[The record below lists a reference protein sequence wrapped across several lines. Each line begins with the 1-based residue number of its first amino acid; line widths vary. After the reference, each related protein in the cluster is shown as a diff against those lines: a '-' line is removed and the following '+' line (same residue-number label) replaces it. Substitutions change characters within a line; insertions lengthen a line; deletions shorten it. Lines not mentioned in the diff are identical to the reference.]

1 MWFDKQA
8 DYDRLRN
15 PKITTTNDT
24 NDTNAP
30 LRHPKTTTTT
40 APFSPSFESHRLRK
54 PTGGLISPS
63 WDPLALTRAALQS
76 SSKNAGHHTGH
87 QKRPRQRVSATVKL
101 LISLETG
108 VNLGPSVGTSGS
120 PEHQNL
126 PQTTIKPS
134 KYSSIYFHR
143 TAFGTALSGLAA
155 K

>member
-1 MWFDKQA
+1 MISK
-8 DYDRLRN
+8 
-15 PKITTTNDT
+15 PTTTASAIQRLQQPT
-24 NDTNAP
+24 TTKTT
-30 LRHPKTTTTT
+30 KTTTPTT

-120 PEHQNL
+120 PGHHLLQINPRNPLLSNDILSRLSRE
-126 PQTTIKPS
+126 TT
-134 KYSSIYFHR
+134 
-143 TAFGTALSGLAA
+143 TAVL
-155 K
+155 

>member
-1 MWFDKQA
+1 MRTDAIVINRIRKPSKTTA
-8 DYDRLRN
+8 SPSLPPPPNAAILRN
-15 PKITTTNDT
+15 QRQQHQQPP
-24 NDTNAP
+24 P
-30 LRHPKTTTTT
+30 LV
-40 APFSPSFESHRLRK
+40 PSFESHRLRK

-120 PEHQNL
+120 PGHQLLQINPRNPL
-126 PQTTIKPS
+126 LSNDILSRLSRETT
-134 KYSSIYFHR
+134 
-143 TAFGTALSGLAA
+143 TAVL
-155 K
+155 